1 MDTSAASVGSRSVSD
16 LLHRFATCT
25 PLTPLI
31 DRSVRDLLL
40 HAEDDE
46 DAGGSSHISPPG
58 PRAISPVSSP
68 VRASG
73 ETPGATPLDRAFQRA
88 KVLNSRRVS
97 QKTPE
102 QSGCPRRRAR
112 AAASSV
118 LRVESSSGAQLHW
131 IATNH
136 LSADAGS
143 GLGDAVTHSPPLATR
158 AQELRAGA
166 SASDSRDYDSPL
178 ALAPHD
184 RAALMRLYHST
195 GRPADLIAL
204 PRLPP
209 PH

>member
-1 MDTSAASVGSRSVSD
+1 MDASAASVGSRSVE

-31 DRSVRDLLL
+31 DRSVRGLLL
-40 HAEDDE
+40 HSEDDE
-46 DAGGSSHISPPG
+46 DAGGSSRISPPG
-58 PRAISPVSSP
+58 PRIISPVSSP
-68 VRASG
+68 VIASG
-73 ETPGATPLDRAFQRA
+73 ESPAETALDRAFHRA
-88 KVLNSRRVS
+88 TVLNSRRAA

-102 QSGCPRRRAR
+102 QSSCPRRRAR
-112 AAASSV
+112 ATASSV

-136 LSADAGS
+136 LSADAGLR
-143 GLGDAVTHSPPLATR
+143 LGDAVTHSPPLAAR

-166 SASDSRDYDSPL
+166 SASDHRDYDSPVGPSL
-178 ALAPHD
+178 HD